1 MTGTYYE
8 ENRSNDGLA
17 VNGGMDYSP
26 GGYSN
31 LSVNGF
37 PCKTSTS
44 IIRTPFVGPCLPFF
58 SHFTVTKVS
67 LRRRVR

>member
-17 VNGGMDYSP
+17 GNGGMDYSP
-26 GGYSN
+26 GGNSN

-37 PCKTSTS
+37 LCKTSTS
-44 IIRTPFVGPCLPFF
+44 IRRTPFVGPCLTFF
-58 SHFTVTKVS
+58 QSFYCN
-67 LRRRVR
+67 